1 MTMRVLYLGRR
12 ATRSPSFPDVEGD
25 FIELFANTWDDYGYK
40 TTFNTLCRIGG
51 ERVHLGGLRLQIG
64 ANATSST
71 ILDELRTDG
80 WDGRFP
86 LRGLDYMSVPS
97 EITFYEQIIQSA
109 GLDAAMD
116 VAVALR
122 DASYLVHTVEDV
134 AAIAMSQSQGF
145 EVSLQR
151 ERGSIKAYLDGW
163 KVIARQTM
171 SVLDLGFRFRD
182 VFGQASVLQL
192 KFQSDSPLPHDINV
206 LIGANGAG
214 KSQVLH
220 QIVADWIRNRDD
232 DDDETMGFAQ
242 KPNLSQIVVLSYS
255 PFERFP
261 VDLLARSLQDQ
272 QAYRYFGFRSRSQ
285 SQTEGKL
292 GGIKLS
298 HEAPKRN
305 AAASLLDC
313 VADDQRYRTL
323 SGWAE
328 KLETAE
334 QVLRTAFDFDFMAVQ
349 IKETPRRQVIGD
361 PATRQQDVFD
371 LDPEDSHYPGRYAV
385 IRSETLQRLDLE
397 VVRTN
402 LLPSKGV
409 YFFKEGEPIEL
420 SSGQKLFSFIVINML
435 GAIRR
440 ESLLLIDEPELFLH
454 PALEIQFIEMLK
466 AILER
471 FNSKALVATHSE
483 VTVREV
489 PSDCVHVLTK
499 AEDRLVIHNPP
510 FQTFGGDVQ
519 RISSYVF
526 NDNTTSKPFEQWIRS
541 NLEKYGDADALLEE
555 LGEEVN
561 EELVVQIRA
570 VDSIRQRDDL

>member
-1 MTMRVLYLGRR
+1 MRVIYGGRR
-12 ATRSPSFPDVEGD
+12 TTRSPSMPNVEGD

-51 ERVHLGGLRLQIG
+51 ERVQLGGLRLLVG
-64 ANATSST
+64 ANATSSSV
-71 ILDELRTDG
+71 LDGLREDG
-80 WDGRFP
+80 WDGQFP
-86 LRGLDYMSVPS
+86 LRGVDYLSVPS
-97 EITFYEQIIQSA
+97 EITFYEQIIQLA
-109 GLDAAMD
+109 GLETAIA

-122 DASYLVHTVEDV
+122 DASYLVHTIEDV
-134 AAIAMSQSQGF
+134 PAVAMSQSQGF
-145 EVSLQR
+145 DVSLQR

-192 KFQSDSPLPHDINV
+192 KFQTDGPLPHDINV

-232 DDDETMGFAQ
+232 DDDETLGFAQ

-261 VDLLARSLQDQ
+261 VDLLARPLQDQ

-285 SQTEGKL
+285 SQTEGRL

-305 AAASLLDC
+305 AAVSLLDC

-334 QVLRTAFDFDFMAVQ
+334 QVLRSAFDFDFMAVQ
-349 IKETPRRQVIGD
+349 IKETARRPIIGD
-361 PATRQQDVFD
+361 PATRRSDVFD
-371 LDPEDSHYPGRYAV
+371 LDPEDSRYPGRYAA
-385 IRSETLQRLDLE
+385 IRSATLQQIDLE
-397 VVRTN
+397 VVRN
-402 LLPSKGV
+402 HLLAAEGV
-409 YFFKEGEPIEL
+409 FFFKDGEPIEL
-420 SSGQKLFSFIVINML
+420 SSGQKLFSFIVINIL

-454 PALEIQFIEMLK
+454 PALEIQFIDMLK

-489 PSDCVHVLTK
+489 PSDCVHVLTRT
-499 AEDRLVIHNPP
+499 EDGLVVHKPP

-526 NDNTTSKPFEQWIRS
+526 NDNTTSKPFERWIRD
-541 NLEKYGDADALLEE
+541 NLEKFGDADALLEE
-555 LGEEVN
+555 LGDDVN

-570 VDSIRQRDDL
+570 IDSVRGADR